1 MTPDEYIDVMGGLSV
16 LELSELVKQFE
27 DKFNVKASNSD
38 DLIILQDKKDTE
50 WYRKFEKKKKSTRIK

>member
-27 DKFNVKASNSD
+27 DKFNIEASD
-38 DLIILQDKKDTE
+38 THTIILKDKKDTE

>member
-1 MTPDEYIDVMGGLSV
+1 MNKDCVIDIFGGLSV
-16 LELSELVKQFE
+16 LELSELVSE
-27 DKFNVKASNSD
+27 LEGKFNVKASNSD